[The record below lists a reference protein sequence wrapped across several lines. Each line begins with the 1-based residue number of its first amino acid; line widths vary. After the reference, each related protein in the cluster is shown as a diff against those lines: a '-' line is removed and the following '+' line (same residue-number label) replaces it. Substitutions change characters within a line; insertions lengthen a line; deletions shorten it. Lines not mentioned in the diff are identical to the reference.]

1 MSCKIFTAYFRLDF
15 RVEGL
20 KRIQVEESSGICKIV
35 VRYCIC
41 DTVVCRS
48 KIKLLRSSISEAN
61 LSISCSSFET
71 ITGKKVA
78 FMECQCENMI
88 GSKGERL
95 FSRFSKWKK
104 STMIERRQM
113 F

>member
-1 MSCKIFTAYFRLDF
+1 MENTTILSCKIFTAYFRLDF
-15 RVEGL
+15 RVERL

-78 FMECQCENMI
+78 FME
-88 GSKGERL
+88 
-95 FSRFSKWKK
+95 
-104 STMIERRQM
+104 
-113 F
+113 